1 MRYFPQNI
9 TKVYKDGAKP
19 EDMTPP
25 VLSLIRRIS
34 VLSLIWRLSVFEMG
48 FFIYVLWANKCQ
60 EKIFKI
66 LPLPS
71 QESSVFTVSCWFR
84 DGEKSVGL
92 VT

>member
-1 MRYFPQNI
+1 
-9 TKVYKDGAKP
+9 
-19 EDMTPP
+19 MTPP
-25 VLSLIRRIS
+25 VLSLLWRIS

-71 QESSVFTVSCWFR
+71 QEPSVFTVSCWFR

>member
-1 MRYFPQNI
+1 
-9 TKVYKDGAKP
+9 
-19 EDMTPP
+19 MTPP
-25 VLSLIRRIS
+25 VLSLIWRIS
-34 VLSLIWRLSVFEMG
+34 VLKCFF
-48 FFIYVLWANKCQ
+48 FFIYVLWANKYQ

-71 QESSVFTVSCWFR
+71 QEPFVFTVPCWLR